1 MHLRTLPSRHSCS
14 GRDLPRNRSATL
26 IWGKMKVVKVDNR
39 YQYIVYRDDGTVAL
53 VTSNSKI
60 AQDYIKNNTIRSGY
74 QEDNK

>member
-1 MHLRTLPSRHSCS
+1 
-14 GRDLPRNRSATL
+14 
-26 IWGKMKVVKVDNR
+26 MKVVKVDNR